1 MTSLRQYTISAKADF
16 VREACEVKR
25 SGRSQNVRACLLM
38 RGGKV

>member
-1 MTSLRQYTISAKADF
+1 MTSLRRYAISVKANF

-25 SGRSQNVRACLLM
+25 SGRSQNVRSFLLM

>member
-1 MTSLRQYTISAKADF
+1 MTSLRQDAISAKANF

-25 SGRSQNVRACLLM
+25 SGRSQNVRSFLLM